1 MATLT
6 TRVLDQYHGIA
17 VEGMVVSLEAH
28 GDDEPIMT
36 LHTNAR
42 GELEE
47 TLLQDG
53 SGGHY
58 RLIYYVR
65 DYFLSRGV
73 ECPLLD
79 RIPVEFTLSRGAS
92 ETIVLLVS
100 PWGYSVH
107 RDSRSCHD
115 NRVSGRR

>member
-6 TRVLDQYHGIA
+6 TRVLDQYEGIA

-28 GDDEPIMT
+28 GDEEPIMT
-36 LHTNAR
+36 LHTNAS
-42 GELEE
+42 GALDEA
-47 TLLQDG
+47 LLQAG

-58 RLIYYVR
+58 RLIYHVR

-73 ECPLLD
+73 NCLLLD
-79 RIPVEFTLSRGAS
+79 QVPADLTMARGDN
-92 ETIVLLVS
+92 EIIVLLVS

-107 RDSRSCHD
+107 RDSAS
-115 NRVSGRR
+115 VRRRNA

>member
-6 TRVLDQYHGIA
+6 TRVLDQHNGIA
-17 VEGMVVSLEAH
+17 VEGMVVSLEVN
-28 GDDEPIMT
+28 GDDEPILT
-36 LHTNAR
+36 LHTNAW
-42 GELEE
+42 GELED

-58 RLIYYVR
+58 RLIYHVR

-79 RIPVEFTLSRGAS
+79 RIPVDLTLSRSAS
-92 ETIVLLVS
+92 EAILLLVS
-100 PWGYSVH
+100 PWGYSVC
-107 RDSRSCHD
+107 RDSQAVHTHCAHPD
-115 NRVSGRR
+115 H

>member
-6 TRVLDQYHGIA
+6 TRVLDQYNGIA

-28 GDDEPIMT
+28 DDEEPIMT
-36 LHTNAR
+36 LHTNAD
-42 GELEE
+42 GALEE
-47 TLLQDG
+47 ALLQEG

-58 RLIYYVR
+58 RIIYHVR

-73 ECPLLD
+73 DCPLLD
-79 RIPVEFTLSRGAS
+79 QVPVELTLSRNAN
-92 ETIVLLVS
+92 EVIVLLVS

-107 RDSRSCHD
+107 RDSGRCHD
-115 NRVSGRR
+115 GGSHARR

>member
-6 TRVLDQYHGIA
+6 TRVLDQHNGVA
-17 VEGMVVSLEAH
+17 VEGMVVSLEIN
-28 GDDEPIMT
+28 GDDEPILT

-42 GELEE
+42 GELED

-58 RLIYYVR
+58 RLIYHVR
-65 DYFLSRGV
+65 DYFLSQGV
-73 ECPLLD
+73 ECPLFD
-79 RIPVEFTLSRGAS
+79 RIPVELTLSRGAK

-100 PWGYSVH
+100 PWGYNVH
-107 RDSRSCHD
+107 RDSRGCHD
-115 NRVSGRR
+115 HRSSGRR

>member
-6 TRVLDQYHGIA
+6 TRVLDQYDGIP

-28 GDDEPIMT
+28 GDEEPIMT

-47 TLLQDG
+47 ALLQEG

-58 RLIYYVR
+58 RLIYHVR

-73 ECPLLD
+73 DCPLLD
-79 RIPVEFTLSRGAS
+79 QVPVELTLARGAN
-92 ETIVLLVS
+92 EVIVLLVG

-107 RDSRSCHD
+107 RDSGRCHD
-115 NRVSGRR
+115 DGSPVRG